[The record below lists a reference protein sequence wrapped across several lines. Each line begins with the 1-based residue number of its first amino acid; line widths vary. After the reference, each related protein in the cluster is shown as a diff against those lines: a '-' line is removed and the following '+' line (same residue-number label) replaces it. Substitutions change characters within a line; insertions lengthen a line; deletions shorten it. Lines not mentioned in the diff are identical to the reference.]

1 MSRTKKPLTEADILS
16 DAIQPGRADL
26 SKATAKALLDLRFSA
41 TQEKRLGRLLDKN
54 NAGTLTD
61 GDRLEMER
69 YVRVGNMISLL
80 QAKARLTLRKK
91 PARL

>member
-1 MSRTKKPLTEADILS
+1 
-16 DAIQPGRADL
+16 
-26 SKATAKALLDLRFSA
+26 
-41 TQEKRLGRLLDKN
+41 LDKN

-61 GDRLEMER
+61 ADRLEIER